1 MIQKPFSNERKIHI
15 FLLSFFKKE
24 LSREKDLHDY
34 TEFVLS
40 NTLTPVNVLALH
52 NVISLRKL
60 LY

>member
-1 MIQKPFSNERKIHI
+1 MMQKPFSDEKKNIC
-15 FLLSFFKKE
+15 FSYFFKKE
-24 LSREKDLHDY
+24 LSREKDLHAY
-34 TEFVLS
+34 KELVFS